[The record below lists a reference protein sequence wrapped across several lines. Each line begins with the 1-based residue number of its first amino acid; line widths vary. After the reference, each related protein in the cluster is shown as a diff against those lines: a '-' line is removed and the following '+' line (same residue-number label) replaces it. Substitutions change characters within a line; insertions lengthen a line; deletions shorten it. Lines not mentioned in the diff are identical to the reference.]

1 MTSADLLLWERSY
14 CVFPPQVKVW
24 NTNSGLCFVTFTEH
38 TSSVSNVTFTSSGF
52 VIVSASLDGT
62 VRAFDLH
69 RWFIEKRWRLSS
81 HGEYQCAWAWTV
93 CVSFCWL
100 QVQKLQDVHLTPAGA
115 VLLPGSRCQRRAGE
129 RWSSGLLWDLPVV
142 HADGPT
148 AGGRIRTTFISSKN
162 MRIAPEK
169 YDKNVLLP
177 VIHQVLGGHEG
188 PVSCLCF
195 SPVQSILASA
205 SWDRTVRLWDMLDSW
220 QVKETLP
227 LSSDGKR
234 RSLTNLF
241 VDITWHYWNDF
252 NYGGLRN

>member
-1 MTSADLLLWERSY
+1 M
-14 CVFPPQVKVW
+14 
-24 NTNSGLCFVTFTEH
+24 
-38 TSSVSNVTFTSSGF
+38 
-52 VIVSASLDGT
+52 
-62 VRAFDLH
+62 
-69 RWFIEKRWRLSS
+69 
-81 HGEYQCAWAWTV
+81 
-93 CVSFCWL
+93 
-100 QVQKLQDVHLTPAGA
+100 
-115 VLLPGSRCQRRAGE
+115 
-129 RWSSGLLWDLPVV
+129 V

-162 MRIAPEK
+162 MRIAPVK

-241 VDITWHYWNDF
+241 VGVT
-252 NYGGLRN
+252 